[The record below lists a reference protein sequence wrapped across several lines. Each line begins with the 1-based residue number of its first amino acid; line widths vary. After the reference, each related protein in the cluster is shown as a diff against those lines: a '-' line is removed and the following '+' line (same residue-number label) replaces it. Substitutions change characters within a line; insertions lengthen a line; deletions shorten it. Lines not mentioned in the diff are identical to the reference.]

1 MEQYR
6 NCYLVRKIVCNRND
20 LNPIFKNLSV
30 NVLNLWTDNTEKC
43 HIVSL
48 SLNTTQVKK
57 RRFVAPWKPSLP
69 LAPSQSL
76 PYATSKGNHPPNF

>member
-20 LNPIFKNLSV
+20 LDPVFKNLSV

-48 SLNTTQVKK
+48 SLNTT
-57 RRFVAPWKPSLP
+57 
-69 LAPSQSL
+69 
-76 PYATSKGNHPPNF
+76 